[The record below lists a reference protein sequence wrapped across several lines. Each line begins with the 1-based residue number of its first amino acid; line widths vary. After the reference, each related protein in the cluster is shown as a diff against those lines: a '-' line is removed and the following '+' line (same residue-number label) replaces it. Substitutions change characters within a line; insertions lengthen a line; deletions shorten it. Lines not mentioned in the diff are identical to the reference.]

1 MRNHVFKIAPFAKM
15 TAACT
20 ALSLIAA
27 CSGAPTA
34 TFRDSDARVIDG
46 YTVKWSDASAIV
58 GKGPNGLTTLMF
70 IVAPSQTGLAPAS
83 LEQKQRLAKAA
94 LGSGARCSWDRF
106 DPALN
111 ERLTYANG
119 GADYTL
125 YALARC

>member
-1 MRNHVFKIAPFAKM
+1 MRYLVFKIAMFGKT
-15 TAACT
+15 TAACA

-58 GKGPNGLTTLMF
+58 GKGANGLTTLMF
-70 IVAPSQTGLAPAS
+70 IVAPSQSGLAPAS
-83 LEQKQRLAKAA
+83 LEQKQRLAQAA
-94 LGSGARCSWDRF
+94 LESSAKCTWERF

-111 ERLTYANG
+111 ARLTYANG